1 MSTWKTTC
9 TLTLVR
15 PVGPRVKP
23 RESPT
28 SKSVPWNHAKDLW
41 ILISW
46 RVIYYHDVLG
56 VWSMASLYINW
67 EGPAGEPFYSWFSW
81 LVDKN
86 WISRKL
92 ETVFLLFNYPFILE
106 QLPLYLRKVISKLIN
121 YTFLPILDLPG
132 FFSIIFLAT

>member
-15 PVGPRVKP
+15 PVPPRVKP

-41 ILISW
+41 ILISR

-56 VWSMASLYINW
+56 GSDPWRAYILPERGRPGNHST
-67 EGPAGEPFYSWFSW
+67 PDSAGWWTY
-81 LVDKN
+81 